1 MNRVIIYARVS
12 TKEQNVDMQL
22 SDLKSYAELRRL
34 NVVEVYIDYASG
46 AKSDR
51 VNYQKLFNDV
61 RKRKTEV
68 VLVWKFDRFARSTKE
83 LINALEE
90 FNSLG
95 VDFISY
101 KENVDTS
108 TPAGKIL
115 FTMISA
121 FAEFERSI
129 IRERVIA
136 GMEKARVRGVRIGRP
151 KIPPFTKQQVIMLKA
166 SGLTYKEIIKK
177 VKISKSAYFE
187 ILKILFI
194 LHFEFVVVNE
204 ESHFNIKSSYF
215 ASLNMT
221 NSNFSE
227 VSNIYLHQTMIN
239 LHQH

>member
-1 MNRVIIYARVS
+1 MKRVIIYARVS

-22 SDLKSYAELRRL
+22 SDLRSYAELRKLR
-34 NVVEVYIDYASG
+34 VVEVYIDYASG

-61 RKRKTEV
+61 RKRKTDV

-136 GMEKARVRGVRIGRP
+136 GMEKAKARGARIGRP
-151 KIPPFTKQQVIMLKA
+151 KIPPFTKQKIILLKER
-166 SGLTYKEIIKK
+166 GLTYKEIIKQM
-177 VKISKSAYFE
+177 KISKSAYYKIIKE
-187 ILKILFI
+187 LK
-194 LHFEFVVVNE
+194 
-204 ESHFNIKSSYF
+204 
-215 ASLNMT
+215 
-221 NSNFSE
+221 
-227 VSNIYLHQTMIN
+227 
-239 LHQH
+239 

>member
-1 MNRVIIYARVS
+1 MKRVIIYARVS

-22 SDLKSYAELRRL
+22 SDLKLYAELRKLR
-34 NVVEVYIDYASG
+34 VVEVYVDYASG

-61 RKRKTEV
+61 RKRKTDV

-136 GMEKARVRGVRIGRP
+136 GMEKAKARGAKIGRP
-151 KIPPFTKQQVIMLKA
+151 KIPPFTKQKVIMLKEK
-166 SGLTYKEIIKK
+166 GLTYREIINHL
-177 VKISKSAYFE
+177 KISKSAYYE
-187 ILKILFI
+187 IIKGLK
-194 LHFEFVVVNE
+194 
-204 ESHFNIKSSYF
+204 
-215 ASLNMT
+215 
-221 NSNFSE
+221 
-227 VSNIYLHQTMIN
+227 
-239 LHQH
+239 